1 MPAIL
6 ESPPH
11 AVTIADVA
19 RISQQL
25 AEDLCRLPLRSEG
38 FSVADYL
45 SLDGNYLVEY
55 ANGCLQVLP
64 MPDLFHQALTIV
76 LVRLL
81 DAWAEAHDPAAR
93 TAQAPFR
100 MYLSDRLYREPDVA
114 LMLGRHAAR
123 MQRTRWDGADLAIEI
138 ISETNR
144 DHDVATKRADYA
156 VAGIPE
162 YWIVDP
168 EARTVRVLT
177 LSAGAS
183 AYEVAGDYGL
193 GGTVTS
199 KLLAGLTIDVAALFL
214 AAERRLPG

>member
-1 MPAIL
+1 MAAIL
-6 ESPPH
+6 ESPPN
-11 AVTIADVA
+11 ALSIADLA

-25 AEDLCRLPLRSEG
+25 ADEVSRLPLRSEG

-55 ANGCLQVLP
+55 VDGCLQVLP
-64 MPDLFHQALTIV
+64 MPDLFHQALAIV

-81 DAWAEAHDPAAR
+81 DVWAERHDPSAR
-93 TAQAPFR
+93 TTQAPFR

-138 ISETNR
+138 ISESNR
-144 DHDVATKRADYA
+144 AHDEVTKRAGYA
-156 VAGIPE
+156 AAGVPE

-168 EARTVRVLT
+168 GPRTVRVLT
-177 LSAGAS
+177 LPSGSTEYAVHGEFGVRQSAAS
-183 AYEVAGDYGL
+183 PLLPGL
-193 GGTVTS
+193 
-199 KLLAGLTIDVAALFL
+199 AIDVAELFA
-214 AAERRLPG
+214 AAERRV